1 MKELLKSKSMI
12 GLIIFILGAVYLNSV
27 SIKSEMKISKEVKNN
42 SEIVY
47 NR

>member
-12 GLIIFILGAVYLNSV
+12 GLIIFILGAIYLNSV
-27 SIKSEMKISKEVKNN
+27 SIKNEMKTKDISETK

-47 NR
+47 NK